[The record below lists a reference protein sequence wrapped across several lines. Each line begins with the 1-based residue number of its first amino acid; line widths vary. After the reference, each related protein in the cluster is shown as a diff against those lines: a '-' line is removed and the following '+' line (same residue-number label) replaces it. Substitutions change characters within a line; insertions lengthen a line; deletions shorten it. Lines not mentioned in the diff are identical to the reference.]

1 MALKFPGSL
10 TRKNPGNIVIHSL
23 CMASTWELPT
33 SNMLLSVLDMFGRE
47 YESPGD
53 STGRVYGK

>member
-1 MALKFPGSL
+1 
-10 TRKNPGNIVIHSL
+10 
-23 CMASTWELPT
+23 MASTWELPT